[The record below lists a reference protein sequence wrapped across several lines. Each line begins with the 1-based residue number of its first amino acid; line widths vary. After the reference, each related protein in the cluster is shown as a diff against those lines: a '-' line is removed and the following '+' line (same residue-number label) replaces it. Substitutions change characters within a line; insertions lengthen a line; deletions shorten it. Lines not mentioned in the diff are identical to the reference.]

1 MFKNR
6 MDSKQVHTMK
16 IIKVYATH
24 WTYEAFQHQYN
35 GL

>member
-1 MFKNR
+1 

-16 IIKVYATH
+16 IIKIYATH
-24 WTYEAFQHQYN
+24 WTYEAFPDQYI

>member
-1 MFKNR
+1 

-16 IIKVYATH
+16 IVKIYATH
-24 WTYEAFQHQYN
+24 WTNEGFPHQYN